1 MNTILYSEILDE
13 FDVATTKAARIA
25 VLRKHGNRDR
35 RFKEFLNYAFNPK
48 VVFAVPTPLPSYKP
62 ALEPAGL
69 TFTNLNAVVEK
80 LYIYVVGHPRRK
92 GKMSDKQTHD
102 HLITTMESLHASESA
117 LLSKM
122 FLQDLG
128 VRFLTMKLCKEAFP
142 DLPFDAPEQVS

>member
-13 FDVATTKAARIA
+13 FELATTKGARLA
-25 VLRKHGNRDR
+25 VLRKHGDR

-48 VVFAVPTPLPSYKP
+48 VVFDVPFPLPSYKP

-69 TFTNLNAVVEK
+69 NYTNLNAVVEK
-80 LYIYVVGHPRRK
+80 LYIYVIGHPRRK
-92 GKMSDKQTHD
+92 GKMSAKQTHD
-102 HLITTMESLHASESA
+102 HLITTMESLHATESA

-128 VRFLTMKLCKEAFP
+128 IRFLTIKLLKEAFP
-142 DLPFDAPEQVS
+142 DLPFDASENI